1 MSTLR
6 RRPRS
11 RPSSTNPAS
20 FCPANYDPAN
30 YDPASYGPENY
41 STATAKRSLRERSE
55 IEPSVRR
62 RGGLTLLEVI
72 LALIILGGALV
83 AIGELIRTAS
93 RSARDARDAT
103 GAQVI
108 ADSLMSEIASGVV
121 PAQPMERQPDPL
133 DPDFVV
139 SVMVE
144 RPTQAGLIQVM
155 VLVERV
161 DAIAV
166 GRKSEGFRLV
176 RWMLDP
182 GVELAAPAAE
192 AGATEAGATG
202 GSATGSGG

>member
-1 MSTLR
+1 MSARRLR
-6 RRPRS
+6 HR
-11 RPSSTNPAS
+11 
-20 FCPANYDPAN
+20 
-30 YDPASYGPENY
+30 
-41 STATAKRSLRERSE
+41 
-55 IEPSVRR
+55 
-62 RGGLTLLEVI
+62 GLTLLEVI

-103 GAQVI
+103 TAQVI
-108 ADSLMSEIASGVV
+108 ADSLMSEIAAGVV
-121 PAQPMERQPDPL
+121 LPQPMERQPDPI

-155 VLVERV
+155 VLVERA
-161 DAIAV
+161 DALLV

-182 GVELAAPAAE
+182 GVELAAP
-192 AGATEAGATG
+192 TTG
-202 GSATGSGG
+202 NPGG

>member
-1 MSTLR
+1 MSTLC

-11 RPSSTNPAS
+11 RPSDAGPAS
-20 FCPANYDPAN
+20 CC
-30 YDPASYGPENY
+30 S
-41 STATAKRSLRERSE
+41 ATCIPSLH
-55 IEPSVRR
+55 EPSESRPRLRR

-72 LALIILGGALV
+72 LALIILGGAMV

-166 GRKSEGFRLV
+166 GRKSDGFRLV

-182 GVELAAPAAE
+182 GVELAAPATG
-192 AGATEAGATG
+192 AGSTQTG
-202 GSATGSGG
+202 ATGSGG

>member
-1 MSTLR
+1 MSTRRLR
-6 RRPRS
+6 HR
-11 RPSSTNPAS
+11 
-20 FCPANYDPAN
+20 
-30 YDPASYGPENY
+30 
-41 STATAKRSLRERSE
+41 
-55 IEPSVRR
+55 
-62 RGGLTLLEVI
+62 GLTLLEVI

-103 GAQVI
+103 TAQVI
-108 ADSLMSEIASGVV
+108 ADSLMSEIAAGVV
-121 PAQPMERQPDPL
+121 LPQPIERQPDPI

-155 VLVERV
+155 VLVERA
-161 DAIAV
+161 DALLV

-182 GVELAAPAAE
+182 GVELAAPTT
-192 AGATEAGATG
+192 GTSGATG
-202 GSATGSGG
+202 S